1 MEFYRDIIDHA
12 HTRKEGCLLGGLI
25 YCSQTLAK
33 NPYYIQNI
41 SRNIYSIEELCYY
54 LCNNLYLIDQNIKS
68 EMLCQWIE
76 NEIGMKKLAA
86 KLRQLVFGYGTDSM
100 FVGYILRSIQYCEEE
115 KIKEIEE
122 ILEQLNNK
130 SEHEKRKIRADRL
143 FQNGKYRKSLME
155 YRKIIEETSERNTPK
170 EFYGKIY
177 HNIGV
182 IYGKM
187 FLFQEAMEA
196 FKKANEVLNDEES
209 KNAMNWCLYYLEM
222 QGNTVNEEEDGS
234 NSDKTKLLIRQK
246 RQELLKEFRNTRE
259 YLQLENLK
267 NLKTQGRAE
276 QYQEAV
282 MKMIEQWKN
291 EYRKNTD

>member
-1 MEFYRDIIDHA
+1 ME
-12 HTRKEGCLLGGLI
+12 GLI

-41 SRNIYSIEELCYY
+41 SMNIYSIEELCYY

-143 FQNGKYRKSLME
+143 FQNGKYIKALIE
-155 YRKIIEETSERNTPK
+155 YRKILDEPKERNTPK
-170 EFYGKIY
+170 ELYGKIY
-177 HNIGV
+177 HNIGTV
-182 IYGKM
+182 YGKM
-187 FLFQEAMEA
+187 FLYQEAMES

-209 KNAMNWCLYYLEM
+209 NYAMNWCLYYLEM
-222 QGNTVNEEEDGS
+222 QGNTVIEEEDES
-234 NSDKTKLLIRQK
+234 KNDKIKQLIRQK
-246 RQELLKEFRNTRE
+246 RQELMMELRSTQE

-267 NLKTQGRAE
+267 SLKTQGRVN

-282 MKMIEQWKN
+282 INILEQWKN